1 MTIQELYAEIGGN
14 YEHALKIMKM
24 DKMINRYILKLKSS
38 HVYEELMKAGETL
51 DPKAMFE
58 SAHAMKGVCAN
69 LGLDTLSDAASDFA
83 EEFRP
88 GNERKHSDDEVREM
102 LASITGMYRRVDEG
116 ITKYENS

>member
-58 SAHAMKGVCAN
+58 SAHAMNGWMK
-69 LGLDTLSDAASDFA
+69 ASRSLKTA
-83 EEFRP
+83 EMT
-88 GNERKHSDDEVREM
+88 DI
-102 LASITGMYRRVDEG
+102 L
-116 ITKYENS
+116 